1 MLYNFQTKVIKTLSD
16 THTPV
21 DALAGPHK
29 LDLDA
34 AEDFEDRLKEDEEA
48 MAAYDEGR
56 GVP

>member
-1 MLYNFQTKVIKTLSD
+1 MSD

-29 LDLDA
+29 LDLIA